1 MASGALAARMA
12 ALQIVL
18 IPVSVASLALGHYFA
33 HRHGAGGHRQRLML
47 WIATPVSLALWV
59 VPWMLR

>member
-1 MASGALAARMA
+1 MASGAVAARMA

-18 IPVSVASLALGHYFA
+18 IPVSIASLALGHYFA
-33 HRHGAGGHRQRLML
+33 YRQGAGGRRQRLVL

-59 VPWMLR
+59 V

>member
-1 MASGALAARMA
+1 MASGAIAARMA

-18 IPVSVASLALGHYFA
+18 IPVSIASLALGHYFA
-33 HRHGAGGHRQRLML
+33 YRQGAGGRRQRLVL

>member
-1 MASGALAARMA
+1 MA

-33 HRHGAGGHRQRLML
+33 YRQGAGGRGQSLML